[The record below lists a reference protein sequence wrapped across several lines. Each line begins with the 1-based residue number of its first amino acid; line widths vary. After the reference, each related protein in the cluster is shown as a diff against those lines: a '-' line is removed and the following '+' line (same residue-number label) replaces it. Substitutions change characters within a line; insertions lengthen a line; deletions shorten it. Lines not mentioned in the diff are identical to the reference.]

1 MLSIKI
7 NNKIIEEY
15 INTNYKN
22 NEEQLITDLLTFI
35 KNKQQSKKDDYEL
48 AFLVSKKLGL
58 SRTYFSDALRK
69 SVSLN
74 KADVLKIDGHIYV
87 KLDKEIV
94 SLLEDHICMKISRD
108 DIEDFD
114 KHIFLTKNTILG
126 FYK

>member
-1 MLSIKI
+1 MMNLSKFEKDLISKFPQ
-7 NNKIIEEY
+7 IESDVVEY
-15 INTNYKN
+15 IISNLPT
-22 NEEQLITDLLTFI
+22 LAT
-35 KNKQQSKKDDYEL
+35 SKKDDYEL

-69 SVSLN
+69 SVTLN